1 VSKRSGIKPNERRQ
15 EGGGGMNLRQN
26 NEIADSVRKSLER
39 YFKDLD
45 GTKPRSIYDMVL
57 KNVERPLLETVLE
70 RAEGNQTVAAE
81 MLGINRNTL
90 RKKIQALKIKS

>member
-1 VSKRSGIKPNERRQ
+1 MKQ
-15 EGGGGMNLRQN
+15 EVGGGMRQG
-26 NEIADSVRKSLER
+26 NEIAESVRKSLER

>member
-1 VSKRSGIKPNERRQ
+1 MRQ
-15 EGGGGMNLRQN
+15 G
-26 NEIADSVRKSLER
+26 NEIAESVRKSLDR

-57 KNVERPLLETVLE
+57 RNVERPMLEAVLE

>member
-1 VSKRSGIKPNERRQ
+1 MSQGAMRH
-15 EGGGGMNLRQN
+15 N
-26 NEIADSVRKSLER
+26 NEIAECVRKSLER

-57 KNVERPLLETVLE
+57 KNVERPMLEIVLD
-70 RAEGNQTVAAE
+70 RAEGNQTVAAQ

-90 RKKIQALKIKS
+90 RKKIQFLQIKT